1 MTFLYKINK
10 KGATAEGCITASDE
24 AEAKAKLDAKFPKGS
39 GVKVLDMEQVYVATI
54 RNTRMSAF
62 KGRPLAGACQGLPA
76 SEALKLVEFSPKK
89 AATRRTTTPWPM
101 PRGSRSS
108 SASST
113 SPSGCAATGRPRAAR
128 LTRSPAACATARSFS
143 LRRRRPRRERSNM
156 GQKVN
161 PVGFRVGVT
170 HAWGSRWFAPKKMF
184 GAFLVEDQKIRD
196 VCKKRLAEA
205 GISRILV
212 ERYANRVRVTLF
224 SARPGVIIGH
234 KGGDVEAI
242 RAELEKMTKKE
253 VYIEIKEVQGADADA
268 QLVAEGIAQQLE
280 RRIALKRAMK
290 RAMKV
295 AMDMG
300 VDGIKVHAGGRIN
313 GAEIARVE
321 WSREGKVPLHTLR
334 ANIDYGFAEANTTAG
349 KIGIKVWICKKEG
362 FQARQP
368 RGERRGERR
377 ASRARGP
384 QGREVSHA
392 FDA

>member
-1 MTFLYKINK
+1 
-10 KGATAEGCITASDE
+10 
-24 AEAKAKLDAKFPKGS
+24 
-39 GVKVLDMEQVYVATI
+39 
-54 RNTRMSAF
+54 
-62 KGRPLAGACQGLPA
+62 
-76 SEALKLVEFSPKK
+76 
-89 AATRRTTTPWPM
+89 
-101 PRGSRSS
+101 
-108 SASST
+108 
-113 SPSGCAATGRPRAAR
+113 
-128 LTRSPAACATARSFS
+128 
-143 LRRRRPRRERSNM
+143 M

-161 PVGFRVGVT
+161 PIGFRVGVN

-184 GAFLVEDQKIRD
+184 GAYLIEDQKIRD
-196 VCKKRLAEA
+196 AVKAKLSEA
-205 GISRILV
+205 GLSKILI

-224 SARPGVIIGH
+224 SARPGVIIGR

-253 VYIEIKEVQGADADA
+253 VYLEIKEVQGADADA

-362 FQARQP
+362 FQARAP
-368 RGERRGERR
+368 RGERREGRRERGDR
-377 ASRARGP
+377 KERS
-384 QGREVSHA
+384 
-392 FDA
+392 

>member
-1 MTFLYKINK
+1 
-10 KGATAEGCITASDE
+10 
-24 AEAKAKLDAKFPKGS
+24 
-39 GVKVLDMEQVYVATI
+39 
-54 RNTRMSAF
+54 
-62 KGRPLAGACQGLPA
+62 
-76 SEALKLVEFSPKK
+76 
-89 AATRRTTTPWPM
+89 
-101 PRGSRSS
+101 
-108 SASST
+108 
-113 SPSGCAATGRPRAAR
+113 
-128 LTRSPAACATARSFS
+128 
-143 LRRRRPRRERSNM
+143 M

-161 PVGFRVGVT
+161 PIGFRIGVT
-170 HAWGSRWFAPKKMF
+170 HAWGSRWFAKKRNF
-184 GAFLVEDQKIRD
+184 GAYLVEDQKIRET
-196 VCKKRLAEA
+196 VKKRLAEA
-205 GISRILV
+205 GISKIFI
-212 ERYANRVRVTLF
+212 ERFANRVRVTLF
-224 SARPGVIIGH
+224 SARPGVIIGR

-362 FQARQP
+362 FQARAP
-368 RGERRGERR
+368 RGDRRGERR
-377 ASRARGP
+377 ERGD
-384 QGREVSHA
+384 RKERS
-392 FDA
+392 

>member
-1 MTFLYKINK
+1 
-10 KGATAEGCITASDE
+10 
-24 AEAKAKLDAKFPKGS
+24 
-39 GVKVLDMEQVYVATI
+39 
-54 RNTRMSAF
+54 
-62 KGRPLAGACQGLPA
+62 
-76 SEALKLVEFSPKK
+76 
-89 AATRRTTTPWPM
+89 
-101 PRGSRSS
+101 
-108 SASST
+108 
-113 SPSGCAATGRPRAAR
+113 
-128 LTRSPAACATARSFS
+128 
-143 LRRRRPRRERSNM
+143 M

-161 PVGFRVGVT
+161 PIGFRVGIN

-184 GAFLVEDQKIRD
+184 GAYLIEDQKIRD
-196 VCKKRLAEA
+196 AVKAKLAEA
-205 GISRILV
+205 GISKILI

-224 SARPGVIIGH
+224 SARPGVIIGR

-253 VYIEIKEVQGADADA
+253 VYLEIKEVQGADADA

-300 VDGIKVHAGGRIN
+300 VDGIKVHASGRIN

-362 FQARQP
+362 FQARAP
-368 RGERRGERR
+368 RGEGRREGRRERGDR
-377 ASRARGP
+377 KERS
-384 QGREVSHA
+384 
-392 FDA
+392 

>member
-1 MTFLYKINK
+1 
-10 KGATAEGCITASDE
+10 
-24 AEAKAKLDAKFPKGS
+24 
-39 GVKVLDMEQVYVATI
+39 
-54 RNTRMSAF
+54 
-62 KGRPLAGACQGLPA
+62 
-76 SEALKLVEFSPKK
+76 
-89 AATRRTTTPWPM
+89 
-101 PRGSRSS
+101 
-108 SASST
+108 
-113 SPSGCAATGRPRAAR
+113 
-128 LTRSPAACATARSFS
+128 
-143 LRRRRPRRERSNM
+143 M

-349 KIGIKVWICKKEG
+349 KIGLKVWICKREG
-362 FQARQP
+362 FQARAP
-368 RGERRGERR
+368 RGERREGRRERGDR
-377 ASRARGP
+377 KERS
-384 QGREVSHA
+384 
-392 FDA
+392 

>member
-1 MTFLYKINK
+1 
-10 KGATAEGCITASDE
+10 
-24 AEAKAKLDAKFPKGS
+24 
-39 GVKVLDMEQVYVATI
+39 
-54 RNTRMSAF
+54 
-62 KGRPLAGACQGLPA
+62 
-76 SEALKLVEFSPKK
+76 
-89 AATRRTTTPWPM
+89 
-101 PRGSRSS
+101 
-108 SASST
+108 
-113 SPSGCAATGRPRAAR
+113 
-128 LTRSPAACATARSFS
+128 
-143 LRRRRPRRERSNM
+143 M

-362 FQARQP
+362 FQARAP
-368 RGERRGERR
+368 RNDRRGERR
-377 ASRARGP
+377 ERGDRKEAR
-384 QGREVSHA
+384 
-392 FDA
+392 